1 MEDCIFCKIIKGE
14 IKSDILYQ
22 TDNFIIINDISHLA
36 NKHYLIIP
44 KTHFAY
50 INEIDNEKVKIINEI
65 MLKMKDIEKT
75 LGLEKGYRIVINQ
88 RENAGQTVK
97 HLHLH
102 VLGGEKLSD
111 KFN

>member
-1 MEDCIFCKIIKGE
+1 MEDCIFCKIIKGD
-14 IKSDILYQ
+14 IKSDILYE
-22 TDNFIIINDISHLA
+22 TENFVIINDISHMA
-36 NKHYLIIP
+36 KKHYLIIP

-50 INEIDNEKVKIINEI
+50 INQMDDKKANIISEI

-75 LGLEKGYRIVINQ
+75 LNLEDGYRLVINQ
-88 RENAGQTVK
+88 RENAGQTVN
-97 HLHLH
+97 HLHIH